1 MIFFFPPNGK
11 LFFKCKYF
19 YLVCVNKHPS
29 RIIIDENHLSLN
41 CINKD
46 FENMHRQIPFKLNIR
61 KENKDFTLYKDCC
74 VDL

>member
-1 MIFFFPPNGK
+1 MQIFLLGI
-11 LFFKCKYF
+11 
-19 YLVCVNKHPS
+19 CVNKHPS

-41 CINKD
+41 SINKD

-74 VDL
+74 IDL